1 MDLKPPV
8 FLNRHSPPHI
18 GTLVLISGMT
28 ALVMNIFLP
37 SLPQMAVYFSADY
50 GVMQLSVSL
59 YLGCNAIVQI
69 FIGPIADRYGRRKIM
84 LVSVGLF
91 LLATL
96 GALLATTVTEF
107 LLFRM
112 AQAVIV
118 SGMVLSR
125 AIVRDMVPQDEAA
138 SMIGY
143 VTMGMALVPMV
154 SPMVGGVLEEAFGWQ
169 ASFIL
174 MLVLGVAVLALV
186 WADLGET
193 AQLRSMRMIDQIREY
208 PELLTARRFWGY
220 SLTAA
225 FTAALFFAFLGG
237 APFVGIEVFGL
248 SPSVL
253 GFYFGAPAV
262 GYATGN
268 LLTGLFSRRYGI
280 NRMIVIGALIG
291 AGGISFLIVLW
302 LLGLAP
308 APVFFGCFVLVGIA
322 NGLVMPNATS
332 GLLSV
337 RPHMAGTA
345 SGLGG
350 ALMLGGGASVSALSG
365 VLLQPGSGPV
375 PLLLLMLVT
384 ATLSVVAILYVIRR
398 EKALRG

>member
-69 FIGPIADRYGRRKIM
+69 FIGPIADRYGRRKVM

-208 PELLTARRFWGY
+208 PELLMARRFWGY

-291 AGGISFLIVLW
+291 AGGISFLIMLW

>member
-1 MDLKPPV
+1 MDHNPSV
-8 FLNRHSPPHI
+8 FLDRRSPPHI
-18 GTLVLISGMT
+18 LTLVMIAGMS

-37 SLPQMAVYFSADY
+37 SLPQMADYFSADY

-59 YLGCNAIVQI
+59 YLGFNAVLQI
-69 FIGPIADRYGRRKIM
+69 FIGPISDRLGRRKVLLGSIA
-84 LVSVGLF
+84 LF
-91 LLATL
+91 MVATV
-96 GALLATTVTEF
+96 GALLATDVVTF

-118 SGMVLSR
+118 AGLVLSR
-125 AIVRDMVPQDEAA
+125 AVVRDMVPQDEAA
-138 SMIGY
+138 AKIGY
-143 VTMGMALVPMV
+143 VTMGMALVPMI
-154 SPMVGGVLEEAFGWQ
+154 SPMVGGVMDEVFGWR
-169 ASFIL
+169 STFYL
-174 MLVLGVAVLALV
+174 MLGLGGLLFALV

-193 AQLRSMRMIDQIREY
+193 AELRGVRMIDQIREY
-208 PELLTARRFWGY
+208 PDLLRARRFWGY

-237 APFVGIEVFGL
+237 APFVGTEVFGL
-248 SPSVL
+248 SPSAL

-262 GYATGN
+262 GYALGN
-268 LLTGLFSRRYGI
+268 LLTGVFSRRYGI
-280 NRMIVIGALIG
+280 NAMILVGSLIG
-291 AGGISFLIVLW
+291 AAGIALLILLW
-302 LLGLAP
+302 AGGLAP
-308 APVFFGCFVLVGIA
+308 APVFFGTFVLTGIA
-322 NGLVMPNATS
+322 NGLVMPNATA

-365 VLLQPGSGPV
+365 VLLQPGSGPM
-375 PLLLLMLVT
+375 PLLILMLV
-384 ATLSVVAILYVIRR
+384 AAILSVLAILYVIRR

>member
-8 FLNRHSPPHI
+8 FLDRRSPPHI
-18 GTLVLISGMT
+18 STLVLIAGMS

-37 SLPQMAVYFSADY
+37 SLPQMAEHFSADY

-59 YLGCNAIVQI
+59 FLGCNAILQI
-69 FIGPIADRYGRRKIM
+69 FIGPISDRYGRRNVL
-84 LVSVGLF
+84 LVSIGLF

-96 GALLATTVTEF
+96 GALLATTVTVF

-125 AIVRDMVPQDEAA
+125 AIVRDMFSHDEAA
-138 SMIGY
+138 SKIGY
-143 VTMGMALVPMV
+143 VAMGMALVPMI
-154 SPMVGGVLEEAFGWQ
+154 SPMLGGVLEEAFGWQ

-174 MLVLGVAVLALV
+174 MLALGVAIFGLV

-193 AQLRSMRMIDQIREY
+193 AQFRDMRMIDQIREY

-237 APFVGIEVFGL
+237 APFVGTEVFNL
-248 SPSVL
+248 SPAVL
-253 GFYFGAPAV
+253 GFYFGAPAL
-262 GYATGN
+262 GYALGN
-268 LLTGLFSRRYGI
+268 LITGLYSQRYGI
-280 NRMIVIGALIG
+280 NRMIMIGALIG
-291 AGGISFLIVLW
+291 TGGIALLIVLW

-308 APVFFGCFVLVGIA
+308 APVFFGTFVLAGIA
-322 NGLVMPNATS
+322 NGLVMPNATA

-350 ALMLGGGASVSALSG
+350 AVMLGGGASVAALSG
-365 VLLQPGSGPV
+365 VLLQPGSGPL
-375 PLLLLMLVT
+375 PLLFLML
-384 ATLSVVAILYVIRR
+384 AAAILSVIAILYVIRR
-398 EKALRG
+398 EKALYG